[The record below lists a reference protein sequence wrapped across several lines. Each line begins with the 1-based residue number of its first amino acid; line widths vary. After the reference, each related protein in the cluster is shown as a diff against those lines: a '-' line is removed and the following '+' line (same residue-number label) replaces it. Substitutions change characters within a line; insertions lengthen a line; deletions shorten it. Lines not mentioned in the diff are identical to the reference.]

1 MMPSEFLAATE
12 FTVSRTFNKNLC
24 WFVVFAVVVSAR
36 VMLVLG
42 VSTSAELYYFIHG
55 ISTSCS
61 MFPFLS
67 MTPFSM
73 KLAAVLP

>member
-12 FTVSRTFNKNLC
+12 FTVSMTFNKNNH
-24 WFVVFAVVVSAR
+24 VANKKSAR